1 MSFCVRVY
9 ENNDLKP
16 QAENIKNIQI
26 YLFSKQL
33 LNQHRN

>member
-26 YLFSKQL
+26 YFKFVDS
-33 LNQHRN
+33 